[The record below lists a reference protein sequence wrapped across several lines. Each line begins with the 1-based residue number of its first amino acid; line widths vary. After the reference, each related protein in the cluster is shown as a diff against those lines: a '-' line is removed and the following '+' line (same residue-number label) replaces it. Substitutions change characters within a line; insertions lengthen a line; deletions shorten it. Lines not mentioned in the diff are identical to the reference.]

1 MQVKV
6 SKKLMAA
13 FAEQRKNPNYAL
25 AFILDSMDPNVC
37 VECIK
42 MVDVFSIDG
51 ETDCITIDAK
61 NTKLLMQTYDE
72 IDATIVERL
81 LWIALLFP
89 EI

>member
-42 MVDVFSIDG
+42 MVDVFSING
-51 ETDCITIDAK
+51 ETDFITIDAK

-72 IDATIVERL
+72 IDAAIVERL

>member
-1 MQVKV
+1 
-6 SKKLMAA
+6 
-13 FAEQRKNPNYAL
+13 
-25 AFILDSMDPNVC
+25 
-37 VECIK
+37 

>member
-1 MQVKV
+1 MQVQV
-6 SKKLMAA
+6 SKKLIAA
-13 FAEQRKNPNYAL
+13 FAEQRKNLNYAL
-25 AFILDSMDPNVC
+25 SCVLDSIDPNVC
-37 VECIK
+37 VEGIK

-61 NTKLLMQTYDE
+61 NTKLLMQTYNE
-72 IDATIVERL
+72 IDAAIVERL

>member
-1 MQVKV
+1 MQVQV
-6 SKKLMAA
+6 SKKLIAA
-13 FAEQRKNPNYAL
+13 FAEQCKNLNYAL
-25 AFILDSMDPNVC
+25 SFVLDSIDPNVC
-37 VECIK
+37 VEGIK

-61 NTKLLMQTYDE
+61 NTKLLMQTYNE
-72 IDATIVERL
+72 IDTAIVERL